1 MKQGKNRNIKTI
13 NLIIIFL
20 TVLFSSI
27 SSFAEELP
35 SYYITTQNV
44 DIVQRNLE
52 AGTSF
57 SRRDYEVKDQES
69 TGRCWA
75 YSGTTVIEDAIKNM
89 MGQKVK
95 ISYAH
100 MDYLTL
106 KFGRTLGLGGASATF
121 LAYCT
126 SGRGPVEKTSADWEE
141 PYGGKEKDL
150 SDKEIEELEKVDV
163 KYKINDW
170 RYLSSICKEIE
181 YDKNGDKTGIKYYLY
196 GHNMIDYSMNIPSE
210 LIHARVDEPGIKQKI
225 IDLERSIGLVNNNI
239 VSEEYVLK
247 NRENI
252 KSHIKKY
259 GAVKAG
265 IYTPIVMETT
275 LNVDYDIETYTF
287 LGDDFQYIYEMK
299 KASQITHG
307 ITIVGW
313 DDNYAVENFP
323 EEHRPLKPGAYIILN
338 SWR

>member
-1 MKQGKNRNIKTI
+1 MKHGKNRKIKTI

-57 SRRDYEVKDQES
+57 SRRDYEVKNQEH

-75 YSGTTVIEDAIKNM
+75 YSGSTVIEDAIKNI

-106 KFGRTLGLGGASATF
+106 RDGRELGSGGVITTY

-126 SGRGPVEKTSADWEE
+126 SGRGPVEQTGADWEE
-141 PYGGKEKDL
+141 PYGENREEKDL

-170 RYLSSICKEIE
+170 R
-181 YDKNGDKTGIKYYLY
+181 
-196 GHNMIDYSMNIPSE
+196 
-210 LIHARVDEPGIKQKI
+210 
-225 IDLERSIGLVNNNI
+225 
-239 VSEEYVLK
+239 
-247 NRENI
+247 
-252 KSHIKKY
+252 
-259 GAVKAG
+259 
-265 IYTPIVMETT
+265 
-275 LNVDYDIETYTF
+275 
-287 LGDDFQYIYEMK
+287 
-299 KASQITHG
+299 
-307 ITIVGW
+307 
-313 DDNYAVENFP
+313 
-323 EEHRPLKPGAYIILN
+323 
-338 SWR
+338 